1 MTNKSISDAFAR
13 NKTHTVAAI
22 AEAKEESNR
31 YTDTQVISVKSYVD
45 TNKADKVHTH
55 QISDVVNLQSE
66 LKQLETLASVQP
78 DWNQNDE
85 TAPDYVKNRTH
96 YIDPVDFEWSGT
108 VNFTGSSTSYPS
120 GFWYRYELATV
131 DKTFN
136 CCTLTIGS
144 AEFTVSVEQSMW
156 SPFSEKSKASF
167 GPGTVCLV
175 FSNNTLYM
183 FGSSLAMANMGP
195 YSISNCGNVNPIA
208 SVYLPSNVSF
218 EGHTHGVHQGGTGYT
233 SIEDT
238 TYTTVRYRAS
248 SLHSSETTPIVNG
261 TITWTYE

>member
-1 MTNKSISDAFAR
+1 MANTSILAAFERMWQHVLAVLSNKSDAGHGH
-13 NKTHTVAAI
+13 NI
-22 AEAKEESNR
+22 E
-31 YTDTQVISVKSYVD
+31 
-45 TNKADKVHTH
+45 
-55 QISDVVNLQSE
+55 DVNGLQE
-66 LKQLETLASVQP
+66 RLVQS

-108 VNFTGSSTSYPS
+108 VNFTDSNSMSYPS
-120 GFWYRYELATV
+120 GFWYRYELATI

-144 AEFTVSVEQSMW
+144 AKFTVGVEQSMW
-156 SPFSEKSKASF
+156 NVFSEKSKVSI

-175 FSNNTLYM
+175 FSANTLYM
-183 FGSSLAMANMGP
+183 FGSSLAMAHMGP

-208 SVYLPSNVSF
+208 SVYLPSNVSL
-218 EGHTHGVHQGGTGYT
+218 EGHTHGVSQGGTGYT

-238 TYTTVRYRAS
+238 TYTTARYRAS
-248 SLHSSETTPIVNG
+248 SLHSIETTPTTNG
-261 TITWTYE
+261 VIAWTLE